1 MTLTGCVFYYQTN
14 INLISNSMHERCKQ
28 PENHFVPEQILKLL
42 YIYLYIIFISLLQA
56 TNKINNKKKATIHT
70 PSATHK
76 LRLYKH
82 ISVTIYFFI
91 SNDIKYCNALH
102 LEFICLLNKCISLQ
116 FCLCNCE

>member
-1 MTLTGCVFYYQTN
+1 MTLAGCVFYYQTN

-42 YIYLYIIFISLLQA
+42 YVICLYIFIYSLFLYCKQQ
-56 TNKINNKKKATIHT
+56 KRKATIRT

-82 ISVTIYFFI
+82 IYYISVTICLFPTT
-91 SNDIKYCNALH
+91 SNTAMLSTWNLYAY
-102 LEFICLLNKCISLQ
+102 
-116 FCLCNCE
+116 